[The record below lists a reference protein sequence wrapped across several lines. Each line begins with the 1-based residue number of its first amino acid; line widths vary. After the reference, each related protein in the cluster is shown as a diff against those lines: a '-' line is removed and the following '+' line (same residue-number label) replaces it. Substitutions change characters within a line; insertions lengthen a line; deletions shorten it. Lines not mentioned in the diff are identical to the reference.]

1 MVENIEKVLDR
12 GEHLELLVKK
22 SEDLHDTTYDFKQKS
37 ITLRNQMWWQVK
49 FHQFV
54 PSFKLCPRAFF
65 SGACN
70 INIQMEECA
79 F

>member
-37 ITLRNQMWWQVK
+37 ITLRNQMFWQVDDS
-49 FHQFV
+49 FENGFCPGLTISFV
-54 PSFKLCPRAFF
+54 
-65 SGACN
+65 
-70 INIQMEECA
+70 
-79 F
+79 